1 LVLSETN
8 YLNQSQQ
15 IILYTLQNA
24 ARTCN
29 FAPFKDFMAKF
40 TNTLRIICW
49 AVLMLSAAFS
59 ADGQN
64 ANNPFELQ
72 PRIPETPSDSVEA
85 IPVSTNPFDIVKEIQ
100 SGPTTATAG
109 PGFRVKV
116 EKKDKPLSAKE
127 KETNY
132 RRFLFVAI
140 LSMFIILT
148 LIVTIFRILIEKIWK
163 AFINDN
169 LLNQL
174 HREQS
179 SGLAVAYLVLYILFF
194 INSGLF
200 AFLAAR
206 HFGIPIS
213 NSNLYSLLI
222 CIGGIAGFFIAK
234 QFVLWLIG
242 FVFPIGKEVDS
253 YQFTIM
259 IFNIVLGLFL
269 VPVVLFIAYA
279 PENLTGIVVWGAIG
293 LLALIYLFLA
303 LRGLFIGNRFI
314 AGNKFHFL
322 LYLCAVEIAPLLVIY
337 KLAMVH
343 GGN

>member
-1 LVLSETN
+1 
-8 YLNQSQQ
+8 
-15 IILYTLQNA
+15 
-24 ARTCN
+24 
-29 FAPFKDFMAKF
+29 
-40 TNTLRIICW
+40 
-49 AVLMLSAAFS
+49 MLIATVVAN
-59 ADGQN
+59 GQN

-72 PRIPETPSDSVEA
+72 PRIPEEPVDSIDA
-85 IPVSTNPFDIVKEIQ
+85 IPVSTNPFDIIELKPIDQV
-100 SGPTTATAG
+100 ATSG
-109 PGFRVKV
+109 PGFRVRV
-116 EKKDKPLSAKE
+116 EKRDKPLSAKE

-132 RRFLFVAI
+132 RRFLFIAI

-179 SGLAVAYLVLYILFF
+179 SGLAVAYLVLYLLFF
-194 INSGLF
+194 INGGLF
-200 AFLAAR
+200 AFLSAR

-213 NSNLYSLLI
+213 ATSLYSLLI
-222 CIGGIAGFFIAK
+222 CMGGIAGFFLAK
-234 QFVLWLIG
+234 HFVLWLVG

-259 IFNIVLGLFL
+259 VFNIVLGLFL

-279 PENLTGIVVWGAIG
+279 PQNLTGIVVWGALG
-293 LLALIYLFLA
+293 LLGLIYLFLA

>member
-1 LVLSETN
+1 
-8 YLNQSQQ
+8 
-15 IILYTLQNA
+15 
-24 ARTCN
+24 
-29 FAPFKDFMAKF
+29 MAKF

-293 LLALIYLFLA
+293 LLTLIYLFLA

-322 LYLCAVEIAPLLVIY
+322 LYLCAVEITPLLVIY